1 MKLSEFKLKLKNLNQ
16 LIFLLPDGNSVPPHF
31 HITEVA
37 QVIKKFIDCGGVIR
51 HETKVGFQLWEADDT
66 EHRLMPEKLLNII
79 ELAEKTIELQN
90 AEIEVEYQGTTIGK
104 YELDFN
110 EKEFL
115 LISTTTNCLAI
126 DKCGMPSD
134 KIKVKLKD
142 LSPSTNNCCTPGGKC
157 C

>member
-79 ELAEKTIELQN
+79 ELAEK
-90 AEIEVEYQGTTIGK
+90 
-104 YELDFN
+104 
-110 EKEFL
+110 
-115 LISTTTNCLAI
+115 
-126 DKCGMPSD
+126 
-134 KIKVKLKD
+134 
-142 LSPSTNNCCTPGGKC
+142 
-157 C
+157 